1 VKPALRI
8 VSDTGEILDQHPD
21 VQRLEDEIRGL
32 QRSLASESRR
42 YEELKRDKDAEA
54 RAHQLWPKAM
64 AVFKV
69 WQQVTNHPRAVWTAD
84 RFWLIEPFLRKKEY
98 GLETCLRGVAGI
110 AWDHYS
116 TPRKNGTIR
125 HFNEWERLFKD
136 AGSLE
141 ERANAAPKRWREA
154 VMFAEVLDRWKEQ
167 PREASTHR
175 NRPRSPARPSGS

>member
-1 VKPALRI
+1 MKPARTALRI

-64 AVFKV
+64 AVFHV

-98 GLETCLRGVAGI
+98 GLEVCLRGVAGI

-116 TPRKNGTIR
+116 VPRKNGSIR

-136 AGSLE
+136 AGQLE
-141 ERANAAPKRWREA
+141 ERANSAPRRWREA
-154 VMFAEVLDRWKEQ
+154 PMFADVLERFK
-167 PREASTHR
+167 
-175 NRPRSPARPSGS
+175 